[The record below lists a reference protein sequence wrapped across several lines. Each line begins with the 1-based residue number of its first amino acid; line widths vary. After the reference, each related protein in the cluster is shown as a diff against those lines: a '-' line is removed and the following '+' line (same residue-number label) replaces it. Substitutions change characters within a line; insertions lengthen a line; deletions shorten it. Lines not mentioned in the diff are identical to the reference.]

1 MTPQGGTHEVDAI
14 ILIFGCL
21 LGSAFFA
28 SSETALLRLSRGEVE
43 AEVQGAMRP
52 ASLAI
57 RELLRSTSRLLVTI
71 LLANNVVNVLGA
83 AVATALAVAYLGSGL
98 GIVVATIVMTILLL
112 IFCEVLPKAAAAA
125 YPRRVARLV
134 ALPLYFVHQLL
145 RPVHWGFALVV
156 DPVVRRLG
164 GGQAGVASSMQEI
177 IAVARQTQVP
187 MGAGDAASIISAAAR
202 ATDVTAHEIMIE
214 RPHIVAFPIDMSP
227 DELLG
232 QMLEERYTRVP
243 IYEESIDRVVGIV
256 HLKDLVRQVRAKGEK
271 VREILRPVLR
281 VPERKLIFPLLAEMQ
296 QGFLQMA
303 IVKDEHGITQG
314 LLTTEDILEEL
325 VGEIRDEYD
334 REELRSIQA
343 SGAESFAALG
353 WVKVVDFNRETG
365 WKIPAERGDT
375 LGGVVFNELGRAPR
389 NGDTVRVSG
398 YEIRVAE
405 VSGMR
410 IARVLVRQLEGR
422 SEAPAVSKT

>member
-1 MTPQGGTHEVDAI
+1 VEAI
-14 ILIFGCL
+14 VLIFVCL

-28 SSETALLRLSRGEVE
+28 SSETALLRLRRSEVE
-43 AEVQGAMRP
+43 AEVEGPRGP

-57 RELLRSTSRLLVTI
+57 GVLTQSTSRLLVTI

-83 AVATALAVAYLGSGL
+83 AVASALAVAYLGPEL
-98 GIVVATIVMTILLL
+98 GIAVSTVVMTALLL
-112 IFCEVLPKAAAAA
+112 VFCEVLPKAAAAA
-125 YPRRVARLV
+125 HPRRVARLV
-134 ALPLYFVHQLL
+134 ALPLYLIHQLL
-145 RPVHWGFALVV
+145 RPVHRLFAAAV
-156 DPVVRRLG
+156 DPLVRRLAGAREG
-164 GGQAGVASSMQEI
+164 GATSAEEIVSLVRQAHIEV
-177 IAVARQTQVP
+177 
-187 MGAGDAASIISAAAR
+187 GAGGAASIISAAAR
-202 ATDVTAHEIMIE
+202 ATELTAQEIMVE
-214 RPHIVAFPIDMSP
+214 RPHIVAFPVDTSP
-227 DELLG
+227 RELLG
-232 QMLEERYTRVP
+232 KMLEERYTRVP
-243 IYEESIDRVVGIV
+243 VYEESIDRIVGIV
-256 HLKDLVRQVRAKGEK
+256 HLKDLVRHVRASGEK

-281 VPERKLIFPLLAEMQ
+281 VPERKLILPLLAEMQ

-334 REELRSIQA
+334 REELRSIRP

-365 WKIPAERGDT
+365 WLIPAEPGDT

-389 NGDTVRVSG
+389 SGDAVRVPG
-398 YEIRVAE
+398 YELRVTE

-410 IARVLVRQLEGR
+410 IARVLVRRLEV
-422 SEAPAVSKT
+422 AVTRPSDPL